1 MRRLTDISM
10 GSVSTLLPVYPY
22 YSVLVSDTFL
32 LDATYRLS
40 DTFLDEATGSCQFFQ
55 KTPVKQKINP
65 NYFRYGKNKMAVGN
79 TL

>member
-40 DTFLDEATGSCQFFQ
+40 DTFLDDATG
-55 KTPVKQKINP
+55 I
-65 NYFRYGKNKMAVGN
+65 YFCRFSNLQLLVIH
-79 TL
+79 